1 MANLHTKK
9 TYTLNTGDKI
19 PAVGLGTWQSKP
31 NEVREAVKNALLKG
45 YRHIDTALAYGNE
58 HEVGQG
64 IRDSGVPREEIWVT
78 TKLDN
83 PWHHRVP
90 EGIDSS
96 LKSLGLDYVDLYLVH
111 WPSSTD
117 PNDLKK
123 HLSDWDFI
131 KTWQEMQKLPATG
144 KVRNIGV
151 SNFGI
156 KNMEKLL
163 NDPSTKIVPA
173 VNQIELH
180 PNNPSPKLVAY
191 NTSKGI
197 HSTGYSCLG
206 STNSP
211 LYKDPTLL
219 KIAENK
225 GKTPQQV
232 LLVWG
237 VQKGWSVIPKSV
249 SKSRI
254 DGNFEIDGWDLTDD
268 EVNQLDNLKDRF
280 KVCGDD
286 WLPVKVF
293 FGDDEFAY
301 AKAYK
306 AVRTKISEP
315 TQYIP
320 LRVQPAYARITPSQ
334 PINRAAAIRQARS
347 RHFSTRARGFAS
359 YLHAAVQGDRAAYRS
374 SRVAANVSRLTTRAP
389 FASTLRPNLTGGTLG
404 RTAGGYTI
412 GAGRIGG
419 ARYFSHGAAAPAQVI
434 NNVSVGVRAF
444 FLSGQ
449 KARFDGI
456 DPITGNKK
464 FKAVSA
470 LQDEAERKM
479 TAIPRAAPGS
489 FIDFQ
494 ISPTITAFGLQKAF
508 APTGAEAET
517 LNQEGLLDFLSA
529 DFARALKDLAAILN
543 DLKRLSTLGDM
554 PIALQDRST
563 IRVRFPGC
571 DAETVERLCDE
582 VGVQRG
588 NISQDEDFD
597 LRTGAELALLFPFA
611 PSIAPSSD
619 TDDFFFHEPVKSQ
632 RDEVDWQ
639 AMLSAED
646 GTQTSGY
653 PKKSPNELSF
663 DDMTMFGSNPW
674 AKPPSGYSSIGVSE
688 LGDRA
693 FFPDET
699 SYGFPASTSGYEG
712 SDGIRKF
719 IAECDQAPALR

>member
-1 MANLHTKK
+1 MRKV
-9 TYTLNTGDKI
+9 YTLNTGDKI
-19 PAVGLGTWQSKP
+19 PAIGLGTWQSKP

-58 HEVGQG
+58 AEVGQG
-64 IRDSGVPREEIWVT
+64 IRDSGVPREEIWIT

-83 PWHHRVP
+83 PWHHRVND
-90 EGIDSS
+90 GIASS
-96 LKSLGLDYVDLYLVH
+96 LKDLGVDYVDLYLVH

-123 HLSDWDFI
+123 HLPDWDFI
-131 KTWQEMQKLPATG
+131 KTWQDMQKLPATG

-156 KNMEKLL
+156 KNLEKLL

-191 NTSKGI
+191 NSSKGI

-219 KIAENK
+219 KLAEKK

-237 VQKGWSVIPKSV
+237 IQKGWSVIPKSV

-254 DGNFEIDGWDLTDD
+254 DANYEIDGWSLTD
-268 EVNQLDNLKDRF
+268 EEINQLDNLKDRF
-280 KVCGDD
+280 KVCANSIR
-286 WLPVKVF
+286 
-293 FGDDEFAY
+293 FAY
-301 AKAYK
+301 AKASK
-306 AVRTKISEP
+306 AVRTKFAEP
-315 TQYIP
+315 AEQFS
-320 LRVQPAYARITPSQ
+320 LRLQPAYARITPRQ

-347 RHFSTRARGFAS
+347 RHFSTRASSFAS
-359 YLHAAVQGDRAAYRS
+359 YLRTAVQGEQAGYRS

-419 ARYFSHGAAAPAQVI
+419 ARYFSHGPAAPAQVI

-456 DPITGNKK
+456 DPVTGNKK
-464 FKAVSA
+464 FKAVTV

-489 FIDFQ
+489 SIDFKL
-494 ISPTITAFGLQKAF
+494 SPTITAFGLQKAF
-508 APTGAEAET
+508 APADAET
-517 LNQEGLLDFLSA
+517 ENLNSDGLLDFLSA
-529 DFARALKDLAAILN
+529 DFARALKDLAAVLN
-543 DLKRLSTLGDM
+543 DLKRLATLGDL
-554 PIALQDRST
+554 PILLHDRST

-588 NISQDEDFD
+588 KISQDADFD
-597 LRTGAELALLFPFA
+597 ARTGAELALLFPFA

-619 TDDFFFHEPVKSQ
+619 TDNFFVYNDVKSSQ
-632 RDEVDWQ
+632 RPEEVDWQ
-639 AMLSAED
+639 GMLSPED
-646 GTQTSGY
+646 GTQTSLD
-653 PKKSPNELSF
+653 KHSPNELSF

-674 AKPPSGYSSIGVSE
+674 ARSPSGYSSIGVSE

-693 FFPDET
+693 FFPDEV
-699 SYGFPASTSGYEG
+699 SYAFSQSPLQ
-712 SDGIRKF
+712 SDGSEGIRRF
-719 IAECDQAPALR
+719 IAECDQAAAR

>member
-1 MANLHTKK
+1 MSNLEHTKK
-9 TYTLNTGDKI
+9 TYTLNTGAKI
-19 PAVGLGTWQSKP
+19 PAVGLGTWQSQP
-31 NEVREAVKNALLKG
+31 NEVRVAVKDALLKG

-64 IRDSGVPREEIWVT
+64 IRDSGVPRDEIWLT

-83 PWHHRVP
+83 TWHHCVT

-96 LKSLGLDYVDLYLVH
+96 LKSLGTDYVDLYLVH

-117 PNDLKK
+117 PEDKSK
-123 HLSDWDFI
+123 HLPDWNFI

-151 SNFGI
+151 SNFAI
-156 KNMEKLL
+156 KNLEILL
-163 NDPSTKIVPA
+163 NDPSCKIVPA

-219 KIAENK
+219 QLAEKK

-237 VQKGWSVIPKSV
+237 LQKGWSVIPKSV

-254 DGNFEIDGWDLTDD
+254 DANFEINGWELTAE

-280 KVCGDD
+280 KVCA
-286 WLPVKVF
+286 LSR
-293 FGDDEFAY
+293 FAY

-306 AVRTKISEP
+306 AVKAKLPEP
-315 TQYIP
+315 AYQNS
-320 LRVQPAYARITPSQ
+320 LRLQPAYARITPKQ

-347 RHFSTRARGFAS
+347 RHFSTRAAGSVAS
-359 YLHAAVQGDRAAYRS
+359 YFQAALQGERVAYRS
-374 SRVAANVSRLTTRAP
+374 SRIAGNVSRLTGRAP

-404 RTAGGYTI
+404 RTAGGYAI
-412 GAGRIGG
+412 GAGRLGG

-444 FLSGQ
+444 LLSGQ

-456 DPITGNKK
+456 DPVTGNKK
-464 FKAVSA
+464 FKTVSV

-479 TAIPRAAPGS
+479 TAIPCAAPGS

-494 ISPTITAFGLQKAF
+494 ISPTITAFGLRKNF
-508 APTGAEAET
+508 ASTGAESET
-517 LNQEGLLDFLSA
+517 LNSEGLLDFLSA
-529 DFARALKDLAAILN
+529 DFARALKDLAAVLN
-543 DLKRLSTLGDM
+543 DLKRLATLGDL
-554 PIALQDRST
+554 PIMLQDRST

-571 DAETVERLCDE
+571 DAETVELLCDE

-588 NISQDEDFD
+588 KITQDTDFD
-597 LRTGAELALLFPFA
+597 IRTGAELALLFPFA

-619 TDDFFFHEPVKSQ
+619 TEDFFFRKEVRQPQ
-632 RDEVDWQ
+632 RPDEVDWQ
-639 AMLSAED
+639 AMMSGEE
-646 GTQTSGY
+646 GTQTSLGY
-653 PKKSPNELSF
+653 PKQSTHGISF
-663 DDMTMFGSNPW
+663 EDVTMFGSNPW
-674 AKPPSGYSSIGVSE
+674 AKSPSGYSSIHVSE

-693 FFPDET
+693 FFPDALSHGIPE
-699 SYGFPASTSGYEG
+699 SVSEYEG
-712 SDGIRKF
+712 SEGIRKF
-719 IAECDQAPALR
+719 IVECDRAAGYL

>member
-1 MANLHTKK
+1 MSNLQNTKK

-19 PAVGLGTWQSKP
+19 PALGLGTWQSKP

-58 HEVGQG
+58 HEVGEG
-64 IRDSGVPREEIWVT
+64 IRDSGVPREEIWIT

-96 LKSLGLDYVDLYLVH
+96 LKSLGVDYVDLYLMH

-123 HLSDWDFI
+123 HLPDWNFI
-131 KTWQEMQKLPATG
+131 KTWQELQKLPATG

-156 KNMEKLL
+156 KNLEILL

-219 KIAENK
+219 KLAERK

-232 LLVWG
+232 LLNWG
-237 VQKGWSVIPKSV
+237 LQKGWSVIPKSV

-254 DGNFEIDGWDLTDD
+254 DANFEVDGWELTD
-268 EVNQLDNLKDRF
+268 EEINQLDNLKDRF
-280 KVCGDD
+280 K
-286 WLPVKVF
+286 LF
-293 FGDDEFAY
+293 RFAY

-306 AVRTKISEP
+306 AIRAKFPEQAQQVSYR
-315 TQYIP
+315 
-320 LRVQPAYARITPSQ
+320 LQPAYARITPKQ

-347 RHFSTRARGFAS
+347 RHFSTRAAGSFAS
-359 YLHAAVQGDRAAYRS
+359 YFQGAVQGEKAAYRT
-374 SRVAANVSRLTTRAP
+374 SRIAAKINRLTSRAP
-389 FASTLRPNLTGGTLG
+389 FASALRPNLTGGTLG
-404 RTAGGYTI
+404 RTAGGYAI
-412 GAGRIGG
+412 GAGRFGG
-419 ARYFSHGAAAPAQVI
+419 ARYFSHGPAAPAQVI

-449 KARFDGI
+449 KARFDGV
-456 DPITGNKK
+456 DSVTGNKK
-464 FKAVSA
+464 FKAVTV
-470 LQDEAERKM
+470 LQDEAERKI
-479 TAIPRAAPGS
+479 ASIPRTAPGS
-489 FIDFQ
+489 FVDFQ
-494 ISPTITAFGLQKAF
+494 ISPTITAFGLQKKF
-508 APTGAEAET
+508 APADAEIET
-517 LNQEGLLDFLSA
+517 LNSEGLLDFLSA

-543 DLKRLSTLGDM
+543 DLKRLATLGDL
-554 PIALQDRST
+554 PIMLEDRST

-588 NISQDEDFD
+588 KIMQDADFD
-597 LRTGAELALLFPFA
+597 IRTGAELALLFPFA
-611 PSIAPSSD
+611 PSISPSSD
-619 TDDFFFHEPVKSQ
+619 TEDYFFRLEVIPS
-632 RDEVDWQ
+632 RPDEVDWQ
-639 AMLSAED
+639 AMMSGEE
-646 GTQTSGY
+646 GTQTSLGY
-653 PKKSPNELSF
+653 PKNSTQQLSF
-663 DDMTMFGSNPW
+663 DDVTMFGSNPW
-674 AKPPSGYSSIGVSE
+674 AKSPSGYSSIGVSE

-693 FFPDET
+693 FFPDAV
-699 SYGFPASTSGYEG
+699 SYGFPEGASEYDG

-719 IAECDQAPALR
+719 IAECDQAATYR